1 MDLKDFMQLHPPA
14 TKTSRFEAFK
24 AELRTLQKNKYTIE
38 QMLEFLQAN
47 DVQATRSSL
56 YAFLKKS
63 RIVRVAPQKNR
74 KAATDAVSIPEKA
87 TPSEAAAR
95 SASTRHRP

>member
-47 DVQATRSSL
+47 GIQATRSSL

-63 RIVRVAPQKNR
+63 RIVRVAPQKGPAHETEKTYAKTGKGSGANL
-74 KAATDAVSIPEKA
+74 KSAAMMAKT
-87 TPSEAAAR
+87 
-95 SASTRHRP
+95 